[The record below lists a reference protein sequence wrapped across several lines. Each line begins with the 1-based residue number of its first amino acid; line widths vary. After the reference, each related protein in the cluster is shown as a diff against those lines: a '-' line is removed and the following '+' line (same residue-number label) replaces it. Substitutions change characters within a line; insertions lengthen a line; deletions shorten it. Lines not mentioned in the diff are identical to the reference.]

1 MFRMLKAFFLKDIKV
16 FLSYKFNLITTAITV
31 IFLTVFIYLFSSSI
45 ELNIQSRY
53 ADNPFSFFLYGIL
66 ITELSVRLVSNIPN
80 TLRGYQLSGVME
92 SIFMD
97 NRHSIM
103 LIIAGTIF
111 PISLALLRMT
121 LYLLLS
127 FS

>member
-31 IFLTVFIYLFSSSI
+31 TFLTVFIYLFSSSI
-45 ELNIQSRY
+45 ELSIQSRY
-53 ADNPFSFFLYGIL
+53 ANNPFNFFLYGIL

-103 LIIAGTIF
+103 LIVAGTIF
-111 PISLALLRMT
+111 PISLALLRMA